1 MGIEIE
7 KKFTVKVLPKDLDKY
22 PYHIIEQGYM
32 CVNPAVRV
40 RREDDKYY
48 MTYKCSLP
56 EDEGG
61 IGKTEYNMPLDA
73 ESYAHLVEKCDG
85 NIIRKTRYLLPLNDN
100 AFDLEYLLN
109 NPMIKNAVESDD
121 IKIELDV
128 FKSPFNGRLLAEIEF
143 PTEEAANAYHPA
155 EWFLEDVTGNHR
167 YSNSFMSIEKL

>member
-7 KKFTVKVLPKDLDKY
+7 KKFTVKELPKELNKY
-22 PYHIIEQGYM
+22 PYHIIEQGYL

-61 IGKTEYNMPLDA
+61 IGKTEYNMPLTE

-85 NIIRKTRYLLPLNDN
+85 NIIRKIRHLIPLNED
-100 AFDLEYLLN
+100 AFDKEYLSA
-109 NPMIKNAVESDD
+109 NPQIRSAAQSGD

-128 FKSPFNGRLLAEIEF
+128 FKAPFDGRLLAEVEF
-143 PTEEAANAYHPA
+143 PTEEAASAYHPA
-155 EWFLEDVTGNHR
+155 SWFLDDVTGDYR
-167 YSNSFMSIEKL
+167 YSNSSMSEEKI